1 MKLLS
6 ECGEKMGGWLA
17 ARLIFAGA
25 AWWGGDER
33 ING

>member
-6 ECGEKMGGWLA
+6 ECGEKMGGRRK

-25 AWWGGDER
+25 AWWGGNER
-33 ING
+33 IYG